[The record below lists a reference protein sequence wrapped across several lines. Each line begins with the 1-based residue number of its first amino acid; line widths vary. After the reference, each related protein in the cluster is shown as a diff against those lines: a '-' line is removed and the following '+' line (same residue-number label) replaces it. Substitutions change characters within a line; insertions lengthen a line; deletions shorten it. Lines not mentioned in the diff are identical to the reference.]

1 MVFKPG
7 PDPNRLASP
16 PGRPLKMPA
25 RWEKGSQIDELK
37 RAMIRA
43 AKKHGNTTLLDR
55 FVEQAYTDNKVL
67 VAVIKKILPDIASK
81 DINVNNSGKV
91 IVEYISNINR
101 KLLDDDFIEGKV
113 IDAEVVEEDGK

>member
-7 PDPNRLASP
+7 ADPNRLASP
-16 PGRPLKMPA
+16 PGRPKKMPA

-55 FVEQAYTDNKVL
+55 FVEEAYKDNKVS

-101 KLLDDDFIEGKV
+101 KLLDDPTI
-113 IDAEVVEEDGK
+113 IDAEVVEEDGE